1 MAKVIIQDNQDRG
14 GTYSLFTDRL
24 SNFHEVFEVDEELVR
39 EYNELQDKEIKMQEK
54 LKSIYRQRFPLTGS
68 Q

>member
-1 MAKVIIQDNQDRG
+1 MAKAIIQDNQDRG
-14 GTYSLFTDRL
+14 GTFSLFTDRL
-24 SNFHEVFEVDEELVR
+24 SNPHELFEVDEELIR

-54 LKSIYRQRFPLTGS
+54 LKSIYGQRFPLTVS